1 MTMTAT
7 PTITP
12 DTASRYTT
20 PAAPRRL
27 DERRLAAI
35 GGLTFATLV
44 VTTNIL
50 QGAVPAM
57 DADASE
63 IVSYLDSHRAQSVFA
78 TAAYAVGL
86 PFLLM
91 FASAFYGRL
100 RSVGRREDAP
110 WARFGMIGALLI
122 APMFAAV
129 VVERIVLLVAT
140 DDIIGT
146 PEIVTLLWRLEMAA
160 FALNGL
166 PVTVA
171 VLGFGIAGARAGLLP
186 AWFGRWV
193 PVVAVFGV
201 VGAACSVIS
210 LQGAP
215 TGFFG
220 VVPFISWMALLLI
233 AGVRLLRSPD
243 AVAGR

>member
-12 DTASRYTT
+12 DTVSRYAT

-35 GGLTFATLV
+35 GALTFATIV

-57 DADASE
+57 DADARE
-63 IVSYLDSHRAQSVFA
+63 VVNYLESHRAQSVFA
-78 TAAYAVGL
+78 TAAYAIGT

-100 RSVGRREDAP
+100 RAVGRREDAV

-122 APMFAAV
+122 TPMFAAV
-129 VVERIVLLVAT
+129 VLERIVLLVGHGDVIAS
-140 DDIIGT
+140 
-146 PEIVTLLWRLEMAA
+146 PELVTLLWRLEMAA

-166 PVTVA
+166 PIAAA

-186 AWFGRWV
+186 AWFARWA
-193 PVVAVFGV
+193 PVAAVVGI

-215 TGFFG
+215 TGFLGF
-220 VVPFISWMALLLI
+220 VPFISWMALLLI

-243 AVAGR
+243 TAVVR